1 MLPLEFVQLKVKYE
15 HVDFYSGRTMPTEPG
30 IMNEPHPQIPHQDQL
45 STRPYRIDI
54 SRYLSSAAHRPGR
67 ILDLG
72 CGPGA
77 CDLKA
82 MKSLGS
88 SALVGIDMSSDLNNK
103 DSDIY
108 FVRSDIDDRGLPF
121 LAESFDIVLL
131 HNVIEHLHDPLR
143 VLREAHRVLAPG
155 GVLSIVTENQVCLR
169 NRLKSLMGLSIYFPI
184 NRWMSQEDRVEKSGR
199 LVCTGHVREYTRQ
212 EIKQML
218 RRSGFM
224 LDVLKL
230 HAAAYPANQV
240 SEGSSS
246 GACMFDTMSTNH
258 AMLRLYNVFETILP
272 GCRYMICAIASKRA
286 L

>member
-1 MLPLEFVQLKVKYE
+1 M
-15 HVDFYSGRTMPTEPG
+15 SIEPG
-30 IMNEPHPQIPHQDQL
+30 IMNEPYMQPPHQGQL
-45 STRPYRIDI
+45 STRPYRMDV
-54 SRYLSSAAHRPGR
+54 SYYLSSSDHRPRR

-82 MKSLGS
+82 MKSIGS
-88 SALVGIDMSSDLNNK
+88 SALVGIDMSSDLSNK
-103 DSDIY
+103 DGDIH
-108 FVRSDIDDRGLPF
+108 FVRSDIDDCDLPF

-155 GVLSIVTENQVCLR
+155 GALSIVTENQVCLK
-169 NRLKSLMGLSIYFPI
+169 NRLKSLLGLSIYFPI
-184 NRWMSQEDRVEKSGR
+184 NRWMSQEDRIEKSGR
-199 LVCTGHVREYTRQ
+199 LVFTGHVREYTRQ

-218 RRSGFM
+218 HRSGFM

-230 HAAAYPANQV
+230 HSAAFPSNQV
-240 SEGSSS
+240 SEGLSSS
-246 GACMFDTMSTNH
+246 ACMLDTMSTNH
-258 AMLRLYNVFETILP
+258 AMLRIYNVFENILP